1 MTTST
6 CSVYLDS
13 WSKVNRGNHQH
24 AFALPKRAYTDMTR
38 DCLRVESDKELL
50 LSCLWLRSS
59 VVLGP
64 YKLNQS
70 KSNWT
75 HTPVNSYG
83 NPYSFK
89 TARRR
94 LERCCFFYIIFINTH
109 QLRKA
114 RRQLGQT
121 DGHNDRHL
129 PVTLWQFTTRSF
141 SLYEQFQFCAKYWN
155 TNIHMI
161 LRFTV
166 DLGS

>member
-1 MTTST
+1 MT
-6 CSVYLDS
+6 
-13 WSKVNRGNHQH
+13 G
-24 AFALPKRAYTDMTR
+24 

-70 KSNWT
+70 KSNRT

-94 LERCCFFYIIFINTH
+94 LERCCCCFLLTPTNYVRLVDNSVRLTVRMTDIFQSLCDSLQPALFPSMN
-109 QLRKA
+109 
-114 RRQLGQT
+114 
-121 DGHNDRHL
+121 
-129 PVTLWQFTTRSF
+129 SF
-141 SLYEQFQFCAKYWN
+141 SFAQSTETQTYTEKLCPL
-155 TNIHMI
+155 IMI